1 MIVGHVQRLLLAI
14 IILDIPFPLDIHLGY
29 RDDAANFGAVE
40 GLNVSVT
47 TISLIVLYALW
58 LGELL
63 SKQGPRP
70 RLQLRENLPFV
81 LYCAFTALSV
91 LVAYDVTL
99 SVFEIFLLLQML
111 LLYIYIA
118 SIVRTRQ
125 DVLFI
130 VTMLLIGL
138 VLESAIIIWVWLT
151 GQHITIAAITTRLDP
166 SHSSDLLARSGGT
179 VGSPNTAGGYLGM
192 LLAPAVSVLLTRL
205 GRWYKWLAALAFC
218 LGTVAL
224 ISTFS
229 RGGWA
234 AFAVSLTILCLSAW
248 RRGRL
253 SLTVPFAIVVAG
265 GFIFVFFQHAFVT
278 RLLEYNNDAAYSRI
292 PLMKLAFLM
301 IKDNPLLGVGA
312 NNFAAVMNQYVT
324 PELSYEWLYTVHNK
338 YLLIWSEA
346 GTGALVAFL
355 WFLVATIRWGWQC
368 GQSRDRL
375 LSVLALGT
383 TAGIMGHMVHMFV
396 EIFNDRS
403 LIQLLLL
410 IAGLSTAMNKVDS
423 QRIRV

>member
-1 MIVGHVQRLLLAI
+1 MEPAALVRGMTVPSARSPYLQGVMVGTVGIVLGIYTTTALSLPSQWAPLFILAVLCPFIVMIVGHVQRLLLAI

-151 GQHITIAAITTRLDP
+151 GQHITIAA
-166 SHSSDLLARSGGT
+166 
-179 VGSPNTAGGYLGM
+179 
-192 LLAPAVSVLLTRL
+192 
-205 GRWYKWLAALAFC
+205 
-218 LGTVAL
+218 
-224 ISTFS
+224 
-229 RGGWA
+229 
-234 AFAVSLTILCLSAW
+234 
-248 RRGRL
+248 
-253 SLTVPFAIVVAG
+253 
-265 GFIFVFFQHAFVT
+265 
-278 RLLEYNNDAAYSRI
+278 
-292 PLMKLAFLM
+292 
-301 IKDNPLLGVGA
+301 
-312 NNFAAVMNQYVT
+312 
-324 PELSYEWLYTVHNK
+324 
-338 YLLIWSEA
+338 
-346 GTGALVAFL
+346 
-355 WFLVATIRWGWQC
+355 
-368 GQSRDRL
+368 
-375 LSVLALGT
+375 
-383 TAGIMGHMVHMFV
+383 
-396 EIFNDRS
+396 
-403 LIQLLLL
+403 
-410 IAGLSTAMNKVDS
+410 
-423 QRIRV
+423 